1 MDYLLR
7 RLLKG
12 KVRAVQRDNMVQ
24 AKKFSEMLEQA
35 IIKYQNRAI
44 ETAQVIVEMI
54 ELAKEMNQAHRRGED
69 LGLSKEEV
77 AFYDALA
84 SNGSAKEMMEDDILK
99 QIARDLTRAIKNDMS
114 IDWNLRKSV
123 QAKMRVNIKKLLRK
137 YGYPPDQQKDAVETV
152 MKQAHLMCLSETE
165 TI

>member
-1 MDYLLR
+1 M
-7 RLLKG
+7 
-12 KVRAVQRDNMVQ
+12 
-24 AKKFSEMLEQA
+24 
-35 IIKYQNRAI
+35 
-44 ETAQVIVEMI
+44 
-54 ELAKEMNQAHRRGED
+54 
-69 LGLSKEEV
+69 